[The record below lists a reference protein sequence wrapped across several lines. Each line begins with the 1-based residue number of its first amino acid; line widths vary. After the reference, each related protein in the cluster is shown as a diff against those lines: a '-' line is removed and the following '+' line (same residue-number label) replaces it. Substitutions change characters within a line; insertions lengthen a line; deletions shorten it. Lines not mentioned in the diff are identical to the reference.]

1 MTTTRRNSSRVC
13 KYQANANS
21 LDDTPMR
28 KIARFAFWVVT
39 TGTLLGMTTLAG
51 AVGEMPDEQTCAK
64 AKSAV
69 LAGGCIATDRQ
80 KGNCMACHQFNGLER
95 TRLQAGNIGPPLV
108 AIKARHPNKKLL
120 REQVWDASKFNPT
133 TVMPPFGRHRILT
146 EKEID
151 LVVEWLYSL

>member
-1 MTTTRRNSSRVC
+1 MTTTRKNSSRVC
-13 KYQANANS
+13 ECQLTANS
-21 LDDTPMR
+21 LEDIPMR
-28 KIARFAFWVVT
+28 KFAHVASLILT
-39 TGTLLGMTTLAG
+39 TATLLGMTTLAS
-51 AVGEMPDEQTCAK
+51 AVGEMPDEQTCAN
-64 AKSAV
+64 ASSAV

-108 AIKARHPNKKLL
+108 AIKARHPNKKQL
-120 REQVWDASKFNPT
+120 REQLWDASKFNPG
-133 TVMPPFGRHRILT
+133 TVMPPFGKHRILT